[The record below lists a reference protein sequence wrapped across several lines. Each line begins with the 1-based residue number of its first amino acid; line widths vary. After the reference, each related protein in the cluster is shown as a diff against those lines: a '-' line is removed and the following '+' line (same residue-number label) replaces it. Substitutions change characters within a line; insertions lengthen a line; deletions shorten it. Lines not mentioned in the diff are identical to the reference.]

1 MRAEADKL
9 KAGFIRLAV
18 DQDEVGLDVA
28 VAVIVP
34 FAGKRVIEIPPGQRL
49 VLRQQCH
56 SFQESG
62 VEALAVP
69 SRFFLFVIAPE
80 IGWCA

>member
-9 KAGFIRLAV
+9 KAGLVRLAV
-18 DQDEVGLDVA
+18 DQNEVGLDVA

-34 FAGKRVIEIPPGQRL
+34 FAGERVIEIPPGQRL
-49 VLRQQCH
+49 VLRQQRDG
-56 SFQESG
+56 FQEIA

-69 SRFFLFVIAPE
+69 S
-80 IGWCA
+80 